1 MLAATV
7 PVAQRP
13 TLLREAAEMLRACGD
28 RLELVYTLADL
39 SQAQR
44 VLGDFQRARM
54 TVRRACDLAADCQA
68 DSLRRLLLP
77 DVDDNEVDIADETDA
92 EAFYS
97 LSDSERRVAALAAQG
112 STNRQIANKLFVTV
126 STVEQHLTKV
136 YRKLNVTRRS
146 DLLIKLGPRISNV
159 A

>member
-1 MLAATV
+1 
-7 PVAQRP
+7 P

-28 RLELVYTLADL
+28 RLELAHTLADL

-44 VLGDFQRARM
+44 SSGDFHRARM
-54 TVRRACDLAADCQA
+54 TVRRAWDLAGDCQA
-68 DSLRRLLLP
+68 DALRRRLLP
-77 DVDDNEVDIADETDA
+77 DVDDTVLESADDTDT
-92 EAFYS
+92 EALNS
-97 LSDSERRVAALAAQG
+97 LSDAERRVAALAAQG

-136 YRKLNVTRRS
+136 YRKLNVTRRA
-146 DLLIKLGPRISNV
+146 DLLVKLGPRISNI